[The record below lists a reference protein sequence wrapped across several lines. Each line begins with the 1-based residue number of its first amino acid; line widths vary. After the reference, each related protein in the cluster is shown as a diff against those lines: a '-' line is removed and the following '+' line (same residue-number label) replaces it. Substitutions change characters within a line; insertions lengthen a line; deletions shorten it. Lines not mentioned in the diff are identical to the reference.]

1 MSDLTELSGW
11 VRFDLPP
18 STTETNF
25 ISVTFPACSGTL
37 NELELF
43 DETGKLYLVLYSPKA
58 KLNRC
63 MYWHPK
69 TAGYRSCLRGKID
82 GVRDTFHVA
91 LRTHVILVTV
101 T

>member
-1 MSDLTELSGW
+1 MSDLTEVSGW

-43 DETGKLYLVLYSPKA
+43 DETGKLYLVLR
-58 KLNRC
+58 LC
-63 MYWHPK
+63 
-69 TAGYRSCLRGKID
+69 GEID
-82 GVRDTFHVA
+82 GVRDQ
-91 LRTHVILVTV
+91 LK
-101 T
+101 